1 MRTFAHGEADKSAAT
16 GTNRDMHGVTAGRGD
31 AYAEAASDG
40 DCTPISTVMRRA
52 TGMDGAVM
60 AASSDFGG
68 RVQMFD
74 LGALRLCHVT
84 CDGPMKVDGR
94 DVVELDWLS
103 GGPVH
108 VLVVLSGA
116 LTIHWMGRSSIQ
128 LQAQE
133 WCALTQI
140 GKFWAEADGPV
151 EFLAMVA
158 PGEELHSVVGG
169 VARFSG
175 RPAPADC
182 GAPRVL
188 RLMLAEVIAQAPL
201 LDAPS
206 RLSLANALVQT
217 LKAAIFDLA
226 KAPGA
231 PAQEQLYQRV
241 CDLVESSLG
250 REDLS
255 IDYIAQ
261 RLNCSK
267 RYLHALFSRHNAERT
282 LNDYINHRRLNRCR
296 AELLIGGGRSIAEVA
311 HRWGFQDPSY
321 FARLFRREY
330 GVSPSSFLADAG
342 EGALQIK

>member
-1 MRTFAHGEADKSAAT
+1 MQGLTT
-16 GTNRDMHGVTAGRGD
+16 VRGD

-40 DCTPISTVMRRA
+40 DCSPITTLMRRA
-52 TGMDGAVM
+52 TGMEGAVM
-60 AASSDFGG
+60 NAPEDFDG

-74 LGALRLCHVT
+74 LGGLRVCHVH
-84 CDGPMKVDGR
+84 CDGPMKVDGSE
-94 DVVELDWLS
+94 VMEWDWLT
-103 GGPVH
+103 GGPIH
-108 VLVVLSGA
+108 VLMVISGA
-116 LTIHWMGRSSIQ
+116 LAIHRTGRPGIS
-128 LQAQE
+128 LEADE
-133 WCALTQI
+133 WCTLTQM
-140 GKFWAEADGPV
+140 GKFWAESAAGV
-151 EFLAMVA
+151 EFMVLVA
-158 PGEELHSVVGG
+158 PGEELHSIVGG

-175 RPAPADC
+175 RQAQARS
-182 GAPRVL
+182 GAPRVF
-188 RLMLAEVIAQAPL
+188 RQILAEVIAQAPV

-206 RLSLANALVQT
+206 RLSLANALIQA

-226 KAPGA
+226 KAPGGQ
-231 PAQEQLYQRV
+231 AQDQLYQRV

-255 IDYIAQ
+255 IDYLAQ

-267 RYLHALFSRHNAERT
+267 RHLHALFARHNAERT

-330 GVSPSSFLADAG
+330 GVSPSAFLADPV
-342 EGALQIK
+342 EGAP